1 MCEPVSLAAITGMSA
16 SAAASTALAIQGV
29 TAVAGVGGA
38 VMSAKNQNA
47 AAEANAQSARD
58 AYLLKSK
65 QNSLR
70 LRQEQV
76 QASQAKQDADLKTLK
91 AQGAVMASAGGAGVQ
106 GINVDQLLKD
116 FEASEGL
123 MASRIDQRLGGIQQQ
138 AEMDALGFQ
147 TEAQSRINSMQPQ
160 GFTET
165 LFNVLTPIAGF
176 GVDMA
181 DYQGKKASLA
191 PPKASTDDG

>member
-147 TEAQSRINSMQPQ
+147 SEAQSRINSMQPQ

>member
-16 SAAASTALAIQGV
+16 SAASATALAIQGV
-29 TAVAGVGGA
+29 TAVAGVGSAIQG
-38 VMSAKNQNA
+38 AKNQNA
-47 AAEANAQSARD
+47 AAQANAQSAQD

-65 QNSLR
+65 QSALR

-76 QASQAKQDADLKTLK
+76 QASQARQDADLKTLK

-123 MASRIDQRLGGIQQQ
+123 MSSRIDQRIGGIQQQ

-160 GFTET
+160 SFTET

-181 DYQGKKASLA
+181 DYQGKKAALE
-191 PPKASTDDG
+191 PPKVEK

>member
-191 PPKASTDDG
+191 PPKASTDNG

>member
-16 SAAASTALAIQGV
+16 SAASATALAIQGV
-29 TAVAGVGGA
+29 TAVAGVGSAIQG
-38 VMSAKNQNA
+38 AKNQNA
-47 AAEANAQSARD
+47 AAQANAQSAQD

-65 QNSLR
+65 QSALR

-76 QASQAKQDADLKTLK
+76 QASQARQDADLKTLK

-116 FEASEGL
+116 FESAEGL
-123 MASRIDQRLGGIQQQ
+123 MASRIDQRLGGLQQQ

-181 DYQGKKASLA
+181 DYQGKKASFA
-191 PPKASTDDG
+191 PPKASTDNG

>member
-16 SAAASTALAIQGV
+16 SAASATALAIQGV
-29 TAVAGVGGA
+29 TAVAGVGSA
-38 VMSAKNQNA
+38 LSSAKNQNA
-47 AAEANAQSARD
+47 AAQANAQSAQD

-65 QNSLR
+65 QSALR

-76 QASQAKQDADLKTLK
+76 QASQARQDADLKTLK
-91 AQGAVMASAGGAGVQ
+91 AQGSAMASAGGAGVQ

-123 MASRIDQRLGGIQQQ
+123 MSSRIEQRLGGLQQQ
-138 AEMDALGFQ
+138 AQMDALGFQ
-147 TEAQSRINSMQPQ
+147 SEAQSRINSMQPQ
-160 GFTET
+160 SLTET

-176 GVDMA
+176 GVEMA
-181 DYQGKKASLA
+181 DYQGKKAALE
-191 PPKASTDDG
+191 PPKVEK

>member
-116 FEASEGL
+116 FESAEGL
-123 MASRIDQRLGGIQQQ
+123 MASRIDQRLGGLQQQ

-191 PPKASTDDG
+191 PPKASTDNG

>member
-116 FEASEGL
+116 FEAAEGL
-123 MASRIDQRLGGIQQQ
+123 MASRIDQRLGGLQQQ

-160 GFTET
+160 SLTET

>member
-16 SAAASTALAIQGV
+16 SAASATALAIQGV
-29 TAVAGVGGA
+29 TAVAGVGSAIQG
-38 VMSAKNQNA
+38 AKNQNA
-47 AAEANAQSARD
+47 AAQANAQSAQD

-65 QNSLR
+65 QSALR

-76 QASQAKQDADLKTLK
+76 QASQARQDADLKTLK

-123 MASRIDQRLGGIQQQ
+123 MSSRIDQRIGGIQQQ

-147 TEAQSRINSMQPQ
+147 SEAQSRINSMQPQ

-181 DYQGKKASLA
+181 DYQGKKAALE
-191 PPKASTDDG
+191 PPKVEK

>member
-16 SAAASTALAIQGV
+16 SAASATALAIQGV
-29 TAVAGVGGA
+29 TAVAGVGSA
-38 VMSAKNQNA
+38 LSSAKNQNA
-47 AAEANAQSARD
+47 AAQANAQSAQD

-65 QNSLR
+65 QSALR

-76 QASQAKQDADLKTLK
+76 QASQARQDADLKTLK
-91 AQGAVMASAGGAGVQ
+91 AQGSAMASAGGAGVQ

-123 MASRIDQRLGGIQQQ
+123 MSSRIEQRLGGLQQQ

-147 TEAQSRINSMQPQ
+147 SEAQSRINSMQPQ
-160 GFTET
+160 SLTET

-176 GVDMA
+176 GVEMA
-181 DYQGKKASLA
+181 DYQGKKAALE
-191 PPKASTDDG
+191 PPKVEK

>member
-123 MASRIDQRLGGIQQQ
+123 MSSRIDQRIGGLQQQ

-147 TEAQSRINSMQPQ
+147 SEAQSRINSMQPH

-191 PPKASTDDG
+191 PPKVSTDNG

>member
-29 TAVAGVGGA
+29 TAVAGVGSAIQG
-38 VMSAKNQNA
+38 AKNQNA
-47 AAEANAQSARD
+47 AAQANAQSAQD

-65 QNSLR
+65 QSALR

-116 FEASEGL
+116 FESAEGL
-123 MASRIDQRLGGIQQQ
+123 MASRIDQRLGGLQQQ

-147 TEAQSRINSMQPQ
+147 SEAQSRINSMQPQ
-160 GFTET
+160 SLTET

-181 DYQGKKASLA
+181 DYQGKKAALE
-191 PPKASTDDG
+191 PPKVEK

>member
-181 DYQGKKASLA
+181 DYQGKKASLE

>member
-16 SAAASTALAIQGV
+16 SAASATALAIQGV
-29 TAVAGVGGA
+29 TAVAGVGSA
-38 VMSAKNQNA
+38 LSSAKNQNA
-47 AAEANAQSARD
+47 AAQANAQSAQD

-65 QNSLR
+65 QSALR

-76 QASQAKQDADLKTLK
+76 QASQARQDADLKTLK
-91 AQGAVMASAGGAGVQ
+91 AQGSAMASAGGAGVQ

-123 MASRIDQRLGGIQQQ
+123 MSSRIEQRLGGLQQQ
-138 AEMDALGFQ
+138 AQMDALGFQ
-147 TEAQSRINSMQPQ
+147 SEAQSRINSMQPQ
-160 GFTET
+160 SLTET

-181 DYQGKKASLA
+181 DYQGKKAALE
-191 PPKASTDDG
+191 PPKVEK

>member
-16 SAAASTALAIQGV
+16 SAASATALAIQGV
-29 TAVAGVGGA
+29 TAVAGVGSAIQG
-38 VMSAKNQNA
+38 AKNQNA
-47 AAEANAQSARD
+47 AAQANAQSAQD

-65 QNSLR
+65 QSALR

-76 QASQAKQDADLKTLK
+76 QASQARQDADLKTLK

-123 MASRIDQRLGGIQQQ
+123 MASRIDQRLGGLQQQ

-147 TEAQSRINSMQPQ
+147 SEAQSRINSMQPQ
-160 GFTET
+160 SFTET

-181 DYQGKKASLA
+181 DYQGKKAALE
-191 PPKASTDDG
+191 PPKVEK

>member
-16 SAAASTALAIQGV
+16 SAASATALAIKGV
-29 TAVAGVGGA
+29 TAVASVGSAIQG
-38 VMSAKNQNA
+38 AKNQNA
-47 AAEANAQSARD
+47 AAQANAQSARD
-58 AYLLKSK
+58 AYLLKSR
-65 QNSLR
+65 QTSLR

-91 AQGAVMASAGGAGVQ
+91 AQGAAMASAGGAGVQ

-123 MASRIDQRLGGIQQQ
+123 MVSRIDQRVEGLQQQ
-138 AEMDALGFQ
+138 AAIDQLGFQ
-147 TEAQSRINSMQPQ
+147 SEAQSRINSMQPQ

-165 LFNVLTPIAGF
+165 LFNVLQPIAGF

-181 DYQGKKASLA
+181 DYQGKKAALE
-191 PPKASTDDG
+191 PPKVEK

>member
-16 SAAASTALAIQGV
+16 SAASATALAIKGV
-29 TAVAGVGGA
+29 TAVASVGSAIQG
-38 VMSAKNQNA
+38 AKNQNA
-47 AAEANAQSARD
+47 AAQANAQSARD
-58 AYLLKSK
+58 AYLLKSR
-65 QNSLR
+65 QTSLR

-76 QASQAKQDADLKTLK
+76 QASQARQDADLKTLK
-91 AQGAVMASAGGAGVQ
+91 GQGAAMASAGGAGVQ

-123 MASRIDQRLGGIQQQ
+123 MVSRIDQRVEGLQQQ
-138 AEMDALGFQ
+138 AAIDQLGFQ
-147 TEAQSRINSMQPQ
+147 SEAQSRINSMQPQ

-165 LFNVLTPIAGF
+165 LFNVLQPIAGF

-181 DYQGKKASLA
+181 DYQGKKAALE
-191 PPKASTDDG
+191 PPKVEK

>member
-16 SAAASTALAIQGV
+16 SAASATALAIKGV
-29 TAVAGVGGA
+29 TAVASVGSAIQG
-38 VMSAKNQNA
+38 AKNQNA
-47 AAEANAQSARD
+47 AAQANAQSARD
-58 AYLLKSK
+58 AYLLKSR
-65 QNSLR
+65 QTSLR

-91 AQGAVMASAGGAGVQ
+91 GQGAAMASAGGAGVQ

-123 MASRIDQRLGGIQQQ
+123 MVSRIDQRVEGLQQQ
-138 AEMDALGFQ
+138 AAIDQLGFQ
-147 TEAQSRINSMQPQ
+147 SEAQSRINSMQPQ

-165 LFNVLTPIAGF
+165 LFNVLQPIAGF

-181 DYQGKKASLA
+181 DYQGKKAALE
-191 PPKASTDDG
+191 PPKVEK

>member
-16 SAAASTALAIQGV
+16 SAAASTALAIKGV
-29 TAVAGVGGA
+29 TAVASVGSAVMGA
-38 VMSAKNQNA
+38 VNQNSA
-47 AAEANAQSARD
+47 AQANAQSARD
-58 AYLLKSK
+58 AYLLKSR
-65 QNSLR
+65 QTSLR

-76 QASQAKQDADLKTLK
+76 QASQARQDADLKTLK
-91 AQGAVMASAGGAGVQ
+91 AQGSAMASAGGAGVQ

-123 MASRIDQRLGGIQQQ
+123 MVSRIDQRVEGLQQQ
-138 AEMDALGFQ
+138 AAIDQLGFQ
-147 TEAQSRINSMQPQ
+147 SEAQSRINSMQPQ

-165 LFNVLTPIAGF
+165 LFNVLQPIAGF

-181 DYQGKKASLA
+181 DYQGKKAALE
-191 PPKASTDDG
+191 PPKVEK

>member
-16 SAAASTALAIQGV
+16 SAASATALAIQGV
-29 TAVAGVGGA
+29 TAVAGVGSAIQG
-38 VMSAKNQNA
+38 AKNQNA
-47 AAEANAQSARD
+47 AAQANAQSAQD

-65 QNSLR
+65 QSALR

-76 QASQAKQDADLKTLK
+76 QASQARQDADLKTLK
-91 AQGAVMASAGGAGVQ
+91 AQGSAMASAGGAGVQ

-123 MASRIDQRLGGIQQQ
+123 MSSRIEQRLGGLQQQ

-191 PPKASTDDG
+191 PPKASTDNG